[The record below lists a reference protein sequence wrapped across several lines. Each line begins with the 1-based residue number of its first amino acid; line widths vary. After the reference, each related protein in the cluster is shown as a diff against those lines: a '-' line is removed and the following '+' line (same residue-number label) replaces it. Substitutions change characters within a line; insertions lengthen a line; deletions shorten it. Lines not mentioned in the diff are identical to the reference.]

1 MAISKSTTTHST
13 LPPSPII
20 QCSRIFCFLISVFCS
35 STHVPSNSFSPHN
48 MASLA
53 TDDVTSTP
61 VTVEKPTTT
70 KKKKKKKN
78 KKKKKAATNVNQLPP
93 DAEEKQSLAEALYKR
108 PVRRNGNDANNIG
121 GKLKPHKFWD
131 TQPVPKS
138 DADTSD
144 METSGPIDSEK
155 TVDDIRAEP
164 LNLPKG
170 FKWCSMDVTDDVQLK
185 EIYTLLA
192 ENYVEDDD
200 NMFRFDY
207 SKEFLQWALMA
218 PGFFSDWHVGVR
230 QESNNRLRGFITGIP
245 VIQSVYGVKSTMAEI
260 NFLCVHKKLRA
271 VRLAPV
277 LIKEVT
283 RRVNR
288 RNIWQAVYTAGI
300 VLPKPVA
307 ACKYWHRTINPR
319 KLISVNFSRL
329 APRMT
334 MQRTIKLYKLPAEP
348 TITGLRPLELKD
360 VPAARELLNNYLT
373 Q

>member
-1 MAISKSTTTHST
+1 MI
-13 LPPSPII
+13 
-20 QCSRIFCFLISVFCS
+20 
-35 STHVPSNSFSPHN
+35 
-48 MASLA
+48 
-53 TDDVTSTP
+53 
-61 VTVEKPTTT
+61 
-70 KKKKKKKN
+70 
-78 KKKKKAATNVNQLPP
+78 
-93 DAEEKQSLAEALYKR
+93 
-108 PVRRNGNDANNIG
+108 
-121 GKLKPHKFWD
+121 
-131 TQPVPKS
+131 
-138 DADTSD
+138 
-144 METSGPIDSEK
+144 
-155 TVDDIRAEP
+155 
-164 LNLPKG
+164 
-170 FKWCSMDVTDDVQLK
+170 
-185 EIYTLLA
+185 
-192 ENYVEDDD
+192 
-200 NMFRFDY
+200 
-207 SKEFLQWALMA
+207 
-218 PGFFSDWHVGVR
+218 R

>member
-1 MAISKSTTTHST
+1 
-13 LPPSPII
+13 
-20 QCSRIFCFLISVFCS
+20 
-35 STHVPSNSFSPHN
+35 

-53 TDDVTSTP
+53 TDETTKSGSTTEQVETPAVSTTGDETSGA
-61 VTVEKPTTT
+61 TVATKKNKKKK

-78 KKKKKAATNVNQLPP
+78 TSDAAAAVAN
-93 DAEEKQSLAEALYKR
+93 DEEKQKLVEALYGR
-108 PVRRNGNDANNIG
+108 PQRKG
-121 GKLKPHKFWD
+121 GEEGESKTHKFWD
-131 TQPVPKS
+131 TQPVPKETE
-138 DADTSD
+138 DTSD
-144 METSGPIDSEK
+144 MNASGPIDETK
-155 TVDDIRAEP
+155 TVEDINPEP
-164 LNLPKG
+164 LNLPTG
-170 FKWCSMDVTDDVQLK
+170 FEWVSMDVTNDEQLK

-207 SKEFLQWALMA
+207 SKAFLQWALMA
-218 PGFFSDWHVGVR
+218 PGFFTDWHVGVR
-230 QESNNRLRGFITGIP
+230 QTSNGRLRGFITGIP
-245 VIQSVYGVKSTMAEI
+245 VSQSIRGVKTICAEI

-288 RNIWQAVYTAGI
+288 RGIWQAVYTAGV

-307 ACKYWHRTINPR
+307 ACKYWHRTINPK

-348 TITGLRPLELKD
+348 TISGLRPLEPKD
-360 VPAARELLNNYLT
+360 VPSARALLNNYLT

>member
-1 MAISKSTTTHST
+1 MIDSRNQ
-13 LPPSPII
+13 LPKQAAHDPTITNICTFSPIKLHLN
-20 QCSRIFCFLISVFCS
+20 Q
-35 STHVPSNSFSPHN
+35 
-48 MASLA
+48 MASL
-53 TDDVTSTP
+53 TTEET
-61 VTVEKPTTT
+61 TVPTTEVVAPT
-70 KKKKKKKN
+70 NPSTATSKKKKKKK
-78 KKKKKAATNVNQLPP
+78 KKKKASQSTVNATPANT
-93 DAEEKQSLAEALYKR
+93 EEKQKMAEALYGGGR
-108 PVRRNGNDANNIG
+108 RRRNVAAGET
-121 GKLKPHKFWD
+121 KSHKFWD
-131 TQPVPKS
+131 TQPVPKE
-138 DADTSD
+138 AEDTSD
-144 METSGPIDSEK
+144 PTASGPIDTEK
-155 TVDDIRAEP
+155 TVDDINAEP

-170 FKWCSMDVTDDVQLK
+170 FKWVSMDVTDDVQLK
-185 EIYTLLA
+185 EIYKLLA

-230 QESNNRLRGFITGIP
+230 QVSNNRLRGFITGIP
-245 VIQSVYGVKSTMAEI
+245 VVQSVYGVKSTMAEI

-277 LIKEVT
+277 LIREVT

-288 RNIWQAVYTAGI
+288 RDIWQAVYTAGI

-334 MQRTIKLYKLPAEP
+334 MQRTIKLYRLPEEP
-348 TITGLRPLELKD
+348 TIGGLRALEPKD
-360 VPAARELLNNYLT
+360 VPSARKLLNNYLT